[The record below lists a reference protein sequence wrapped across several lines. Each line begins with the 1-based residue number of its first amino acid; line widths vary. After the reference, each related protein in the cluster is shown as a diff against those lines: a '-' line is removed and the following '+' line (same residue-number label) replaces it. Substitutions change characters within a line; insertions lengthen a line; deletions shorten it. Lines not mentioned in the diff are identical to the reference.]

1 MEVIWNQLIIALA
14 VAAVVAAVVVVEEVG
29 SIGKFA
35 CVVFFLYMCA
45 EIDSQRVIHEKF
57 SIYGPVFFQL
67 VDMHYKT
74 QLLF

>member
-14 VAAVVAAVVVVEEVG
+14 VAAVVAVVAAVVVAEEVG

-57 SIYGPVFFQL
+57 FIYGPVFSIS
-67 VDMHYKT
+67 
-74 QLLF
+74 